1 MGKRP
6 IKSLN
11 MKTQVAATYVAGQFK
26 PDDEL
31 PLAEDTRVRLIVEV
45 IDDEAESKDEDDEP
59 DTDYDPV
66 QARAAWKRLK
76 ERMKK
81 RPIHG
86 GGKRYTRDELYE
98 RR

>member
-45 IDDEAESKDEDDEP
+45 IDDEADVENKD
-59 DTDYDPV
+59 TWDP
-66 QARAAWKRLK
+66 QKANAAWQALQTFLEKH
-76 ERMKK
+76 
-81 RPIHG
+81 PIHG
-86 GGKRYTRDELYE
+86 GGKRYTRDELHE